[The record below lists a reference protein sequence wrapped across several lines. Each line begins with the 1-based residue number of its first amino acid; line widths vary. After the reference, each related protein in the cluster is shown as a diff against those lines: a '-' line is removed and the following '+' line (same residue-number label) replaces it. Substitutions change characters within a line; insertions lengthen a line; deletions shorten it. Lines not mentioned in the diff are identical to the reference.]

1 MSRAVRIAASLL
13 LVLAVTACGSD
24 DVDDGEPP
32 PGSDGSASAGAGVDP
47 GSAPT
52 SLPPEAAGIDLIDRI
67 AQAGEYQ
74 SFLSGLVEAELEG
87 LLRGGGPFTVF
98 APTDAAFA
106 ALPAVQ
112 RNWLLAPANRDKL
125 RQLLQFHIVEG
136 VYTAQ
141 SLGGR
146 NIQLESLAGR
156 PLRVDFTGQPA
167 VNFAGVNRTD
177 IFAGNG
183 VVHGID
189 TVLVP
194 F

>member
-1 MSRAVRIAASLL
+1 MLRAVRIVVSLS
-13 LVLAVTACGSD
+13 LVLAVAACGSD
-24 DVDDGEPP
+24 DVDDGAPP
-32 PGSDGSASAGAGVDP
+32 TGADGTAPVGAGV
-47 GSAPT
+47 GSSPAPT
-52 SLPPEAAGIDLIDRI
+52 SLPPEAAGIDLIDRV

-74 SFLSGLVEAELEG
+74 TFLSGLVEAELEG
-87 LLRGGGPFTVF
+87 LLRTGGPFTVF

-106 ALPAVQ
+106 AMPAVQ
-112 RNWLLAPANRDKL
+112 RDWLMAPANRDKL
-125 RQLLQFHIVEG
+125 QQLLRFHIVEG

-141 SLGGR
+141 SLAGR

-156 PLRVDFTGQPA
+156 PLRVDFTGLPA